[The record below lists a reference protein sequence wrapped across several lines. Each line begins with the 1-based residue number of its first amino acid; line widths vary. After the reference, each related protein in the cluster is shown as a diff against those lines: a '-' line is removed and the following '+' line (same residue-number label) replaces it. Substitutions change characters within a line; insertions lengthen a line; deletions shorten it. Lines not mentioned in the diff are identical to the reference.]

1 MISTLEEK
9 LLQLCKENF
18 SELQVQAI
26 KEMLEENVNQKKLIE
41 NLKVNSKTLTE
52 QKEEIRVLLEKSNKE
67 LEIYKSRE
75 KELLE
80 HEKKCQETFLKCEER
95 NRNWDK
101 ELLQKEVNCLK
112 TIAQNQSDLISDV
125 FSSPVYRSYVDGQHS
140 VIKKDSYGNSLREDL
155 PYHQLI
161 EQRVEASHKHLV
173 DLNNGQVAE
182 TMGDKL

>member
-1 MISTLEEK
+1 MINTLEEK

-41 NLKVNSKTLTE
+41 TLKGNLETVKNQRESFRLE
-52 QKEEIRVLLEKSNKE
+52 KEELNKQ

-75 KELLE
+75 TELLE
-80 HEKKCQETFLKCEER
+80 REKKCQETFLKCEER

-155 PYHQLI
+155 PYRQLI

-182 TMGDKL
+182 TMGDKQ